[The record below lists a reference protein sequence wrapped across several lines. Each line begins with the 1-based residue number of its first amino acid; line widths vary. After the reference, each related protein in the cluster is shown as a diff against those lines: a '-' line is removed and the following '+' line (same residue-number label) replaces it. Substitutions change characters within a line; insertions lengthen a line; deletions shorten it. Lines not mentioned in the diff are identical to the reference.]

1 MYGKSLSIDNFAVNL
16 KLLKKNHLSKKKTQ
30 YNSFEETD
38 KLILKFICKFKGLI
52 TAKIILKKN
61 KEDSHLL
68 ISKLTTKLQG
78 KQDSVVLA

>member
-16 KLLKKNHLSKKKTQ
+16 KLLKKNHLSKKKSQ

-61 KEDSHLL
+61 KDEDSKFTIINTAWYWHKNRH
-68 ISKLTTKLQG
+68 IEK
-78 KQDSVVLA
+78 

>member
-16 KLLKKNHLSKKKTQ
+16 NFSKIIYKKNQ
-30 YNSFEETD
+30 DNSFEETG

-61 KEDSHLL
+61 KDEDSKFTIINTAWYWHKNRH
-68 ISKLTTKLQG
+68 IEK
-78 KQDSVVLA
+78 